1 MEKSIKSQLTK
12 NAKNL
17 GLSDIQVDKIFGAIT
32 GGDQKQVE
40 KVYNNIRNS
49 ANKAVKAQ
57 EEVIT
62 KLRETA

>member
-32 GGDQKQVE
+32 SGDQKQVE
-40 KVYNNIRNS
+40 KVYTNIRNS
-49 ANKAVKAQ
+49 ANKAVKA
-57 EEVIT
+57 
-62 KLRETA
+62 